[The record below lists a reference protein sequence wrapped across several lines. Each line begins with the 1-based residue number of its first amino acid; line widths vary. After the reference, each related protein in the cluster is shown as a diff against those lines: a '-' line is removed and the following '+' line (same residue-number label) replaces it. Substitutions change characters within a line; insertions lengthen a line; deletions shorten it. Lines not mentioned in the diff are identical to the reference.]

1 MHIKVISIFAGQP
14 SAFAND
20 INCFRRLPA
29 IHVEVVF
36 MRLDECFAEVIRN
49 VMRCQNDGCRSL

>member
-20 INCFRRLPA
+20 INCLPKLAKTRSARQFIEEA
-29 IHVEVVF
+29 IHEESAIEKK
-36 MRLDECFAEVIRN
+36 DCI
-49 VMRCQNDGCRSL
+49 